1 MPSKELCT
9 THTVE
14 ATPCG
19 LSISFFVYK
28 NKRQFKEA
36 KGLKELLLL
45 NSCFYYLTSHLY
57 EVGQNKHCHV
67 VLSD

>member
-1 MPSKELCT
+1 MHNHLIPTQVRPWVPMPSKELCT

-36 KGLKELLLL
+36 KGLKEP
-45 NSCFYYLTSHLY
+45 YLALTES
-57 EVGQNKHCHV
+57 E
-67 VLSD
+67 